1 MSSTTRDFLL
11 SADSAAVEY
20 RLREEVWKMQHSED
34 MAGVMQALVSGLR
47 TLGLEFDACGVNI
60 VEPAGDNCQVRYY
73 EAIQSDDGVIDQA
86 ELDAAVKQL
95 GGGRR

>member
-1 MSSTTRDFLL
+1 MSSTTRNLLL

-60 VEPAGDNCQVRYY
+60 VEPAGDNCQVRY
-73 EAIQSDDGVIDQA
+73 
-86 ELDAAVKQL
+86 
-95 GGGRR
+95 